1 MTGIVTGKLVLS
13 DGSEFSGVSFGAEK
27 SIAGEVVFNTGMTG
41 YPEAMTDPSYKG
53 QILTLTYPL
62 IGNYGVPKKNEVN
75 GIDQNFESDKIHISA
90 LIVSEYS
97 KEFSHWN
104 AKESLGSWLKR
115 ENIPALEGIDTR
127 KLTKILREKGAMLG
141 KIIIGKDIDFY
152 DPNVVDLVAEVSIK
166 EPIVYEPLAMRD
178 TSTQTGARMHEPNA
192 AKGMVHDKDEGYNG
206 SEDNGSNEKDKQN
219 IGNQSHNG
227 SKNNGQNHNGHNGKK
242 KNGHKSNAKTPKIIM
257 LDCGM
262 KNNMITE
269 LTKRGAVVKRVPYNY
284 DFTKEQYDA
293 LFISNGPGDPKMCKD
308 AIKNVKTALQH
319 SKPIFGV
326 CLGNQILALASGANT
341 YKLKYGH
348 RSQNQPCI
356 EVGTKKCII
365 TTQNHGFA
373 VDTKTL
379 SNDWEPYFIN
389 ANDQTNEGIRH
400 KSKPFRSVQFHPESK
415 PGPVDAQYLFDEFL
429 DMIQ

>member
-97 KEFSHWN
+97 KEYSHWN
-104 AKESLGSWLKR
+104 AGESLSSWLKR

-141 KIIIGKDIDFY
+141 KIIIDKDIDFY

-166 EPIVYEPLAMRD
+166 EPIVYEPMTVHSVAD
-178 TSTQTGARMHEPNA
+178 AAKHESNA
-192 AKGMVHDKDEGYNG
+192 AKGMVHDKDKGYNG
-206 SEDNGSNEKDKQN
+206 SEDNGSHDNGKQTN
-219 IGNQSHNG
+219 GNQSHNG
-227 SKNNGQNHNGHNGKK
+227 SKNNGQSQNGHNGKEN
-242 KNGHKSNAKTPKIIM
+242 NGQKHKSPKIIM

-326 CLGNQILALASGANT
+326 CLGNQILALASGADT

-415 PGPVDAQYLFDEFL
+415 PGPVDAQYLFDEFM
-429 DMIQ
+429 DMIP